1 MSYTYKKMHTTVN
14 YTKGNDGRKYIVIHY
29 TGNKTDTAKANA
41 NYFKNVNRGASAHLF
56 VDDSYVYEVVGLN
69 DTAWAVGKNY
79 GTDDLFG
86 ICTNKNSISI
96 EMCSVNGKI
105 SDKTFQNTVCLTIK
119 LMKKYNIP
127 VSHVVRHYDVCKKQC
142 PGWKGW
148 IGSDQSIWK
157 KFKNSIADNS
167 DSVKIKARCR
177 LYKSTVV
184 VKGSFASLPVGKY
197 VTFVKDTGKGWSKVK
212 ATISGKTI
220 TGYVKNTC
228 IKKSGLSQYRTA
240 VVTAT
245 VAVIRK
251 KNTKKSKILARVPKN
266 ADVKV
271 VSVGKLWV
279 NVIYTISNKKVT
291 GFIYRKRIKCN

>member
-1 MSYTYKKMHTTVN
+1 MHTAVN

-56 VDDSYVYEVVGLN
+56 VDDSYVYEVVGLS

-86 ICTNKNSISI
+86 ICTNRNSISI

-157 KFKNSIADNS
+157 KFKNSLVTPKITIKAKCKLYKSNTITKGSFGTLQVGKEIEFIKDYGS
-167 DSVKIKARCR
+167 GWSKIKAVI
-177 LYKSTVV
+177 KN
-184 VKGSFASLPVGKY
+184 
-197 VTFVKDTGKGWSKVK
+197 
-212 ATISGKTI
+212 KTYN
-220 TGYVKNTC
+220 GFVKNTC
-228 IKKSGLSQYRTA
+228 VKGKSGLSKYKAGTITTTA
-240 VVTAT
+240 PL
-245 VAVIRK
+245 RK
-251 KNTKKSKILARVPKN
+251 KNKKNSKILTNVAKGS
-266 ADVKV
+266 KV
-271 VSVGKLWV
+271 TVISVGKFWT
-279 NVIYTISNKKVT
+279 NVKYTSGIKT
-291 GFIYRKRIKCN
+291 YDGFIYSKKINIK